1 MPGHSGDI
9 SQPSV
14 IGDADLPPEPEFIYP
29 EGPRSAVL
37 AKPSIY
43 PLLMPASLIAKR
55 LIQKIGG
62 LATGLRF
69 SADSEFVRRAVFAGG
84 VINVSA
90 CCYHRRIHS
99 RSLTRAPDS
108 GHCSPAR
115 SALRIKLQARAV
127 ERRASAGWRAGGP
140 VALRYGDVGPS
151 DARARPTSAVGRR
164 MTLSRTPVPAT

>member
-69 SADSEFVRRAVFAGG
+69 SADREFVRRAVFAGG

-90 CCYHRRIHS
+90 CCYHRRI
-99 RSLTRAPDS
+99 SL
-108 GHCSPAR
+108 
-115 SALRIKLQARAV
+115 AV
-127 ERRASAGWRAGGP
+127 
-140 VALRYGDVGPS
+140 L
-151 DARARPTSAVGRR
+151 DARPRQRTLLPCAERVTDKAAGSSGRTSRECWPASRRTCRPSLRGRR
-164 MTLSRTPVPAT
+164 PV